1 MSCAWSLVNV
11 DCRGSPGS
19 RCAGCGRES
28 TSRDRQRRGAPQ
40 SVWPA
45 LATGRQRVGP
55 GLAGRKWWAAA
66 LAASLV
72 LGIALWVTYLS
83 WQSPMTFQ
91 TVVGEQSSFTLQ
103 DGSVV
108 FLNTNSKLR
117 VGWSPTERHIE
128 LVRGEARFKV
138 AKDASRPFTVATT
151 AAAVRALGT
160 VFNVRAEPLSTQ
172 VAVLEGQVEVTVA
185 PTQEPAFGTPVTANE
200 GSTAVQP
207 SAIERVRL
215 AAGERAAVTSQRN
228 PDQYRP
234 PIEAVMA
241 WTERRLVFRD
251 QPLDAV
257 VHEFNRYRMHPLV
270 LDDPGLASLRISGV
284 FDLSDPE
291 SLIAYLG
298 TYEAVQV
305 DRRSDGSQHLFRGA
319 GRMKGGRITLR
330 LKFVSAALA
339 TTVFFLSAR
348 AEGPAAVG
356 TPQPLADALEAYAK
370 ASGYQLIYRSDL
382 TAGLTSNGVPPNTPP
397 VEALQQ
403 LLRGTDLQF
412 SFVNS
417 RTIVIW
423 RSTPGTGRPTPAPS
437 RRPSGRT

>member
-1 MSCAWSLVNV
+1 MGITRRTRQQIAAEAVDWFLQFREGTAAEPDHQGFSEWLLRSPAHIEEYLQVSCAWSLVNV
-11 DCRGSPGS
+11 DAEGDL
-19 RCAGCGRES
+19 E
-28 TSRDRQRRGAPQ
+28 
-40 SVWPA
+40 
-45 LATGRQRVGP
+45 
-55 GLAGRKWWAAA
+55 AAA
-66 LAASLV
+66 LVAAAKAHRETDNVVVLPTRFGRRLPPAGSESGPVSSGRRWRATALVASLV
-72 LGIALWVTYLS
+72 LGIALWVTFLS

-103 DGSVV
+103 DGSIL
-108 FLNTNSKLR
+108 FLNTNSKVR

-160 VFNVRAEPLSTQ
+160 VFNVRAEPLGTQ

-185 PTQEPAFGTPVTANE
+185 PTREPAFGMPVTADE

-207 SAIERVRL
+207 PAIERVRL
-215 AAGERAAVTSQRN
+215 AAGERAAVTSHGIQTN
-228 PDQYRP
+228 TGPT
-234 PIEAVMA
+234 IEAVMA

-257 VHEFNRYRMHPLV
+257 VHEFNRYQMHPLV

-305 DRRSDGSQHLFRGA
+305 DRRSDGSQHL
-319 GRMKGGRITLR
+319 
-330 LKFVSAALA
+330 
-339 TTVFFLSAR
+339 
-348 AEGPAAVG
+348 
-356 TPQPLADALEAYAK
+356 
-370 ASGYQLIYRSDL
+370 
-382 TAGLTSNGVPPNTPP
+382 
-397 VEALQQ
+397 
-403 LLRGTDLQF
+403 LRGSAGVD
-412 SFVNS
+412 
-417 RTIVIW
+417 
-423 RSTPGTGRPTPAPS
+423 AKK
-437 RRPSGRT
+437 

>member
-1 MSCAWSLVNV
+1 MEITRKARQQIAAEAADWFLQFRERTAAGPDHHCFSEWLLRSPAHVEEYLRVSCAWSLVNV
-11 DCRGSPGS
+11 DTEGDLEATALVAAAKAHHETDNVVPLPSRFVGRMPPAGGEPGRVFS
-19 RCAGCGRES
+19 GR
-28 TSRDRQRRGAPQ
+28 RWRGA
-40 SVWPA
+40 A
-45 LATGRQRVGP
+45 LV
-55 GLAGRKWWAAA
+55 
-66 LAASLV
+66 ASLV
-72 LGIALWVTYLS
+72 LGIITLWFTLLS

-108 FLNTNSKLR
+108 FLNTNSKVR
-117 VGWSPTERHIE
+117 VGWLPAERHIE

-160 VFNVRAEPLSTQ
+160 VFNVRAEPLGTQ
-172 VAVLEGQVEVTVA
+172 VAVLEGQVEVTAA
-185 PTQEPAFGTPVTANE
+185 PTTAPAFGTPVTANE

-207 SAIERVRL
+207 PAIERVRL
-215 AAGERAAVTSQRN
+215 AAGERAAVTSHGIQTN
-228 PDQYRP
+228 TGPT
-234 PIEAVMA
+234 IEAVLA

-305 DRRSDGSQHLFRGA
+305 DRRSDGSQHL
-319 GRMKGGRITLR
+319 
-330 LKFVSAALA
+330 
-339 TTVFFLSAR
+339 
-348 AEGPAAVG
+348 
-356 TPQPLADALEAYAK
+356 
-370 ASGYQLIYRSDL
+370 
-382 TAGLTSNGVPPNTPP
+382 
-397 VEALQQ
+397 
-403 LLRGTDLQF
+403 LRGSAGVD
-412 SFVNS
+412 
-417 RTIVIW
+417 
-423 RSTPGTGRPTPAPS
+423 AKK
-437 RRPSGRT
+437 